1 MTLLIAGD
9 IGGTNTTIRLVE
21 LIENENTITTL
32 FEASYLSR
40 KYNDLVP
47 IIREFLST
55 TGQKPPQVACLAIA
69 GPVTDNSCKLTNL
82 DWFLEGS
89 RLAADLDMEKV
100 ILLNDFAAVCEG
112 ILALKDSELFTLQPG
127 RPQKNAPLGVIGAG
141 TGLGESF
148 LIPSQGDYQIFAT
161 EGGHTDFAP
170 RNELELKLSNYLKT
184 LYNTDHVS
192 VERIVSGQGIVAI
205 YKFLQLEQ
213 LYQESEAIRDLIH
226 KVEKSVSHEEPN
238 LDPAA
243 IIAKA
248 ALEKHDQLC
257 EKTMELFVE
266 HYGAEAGNLALK
278 LMCYGGLYIAGG
290 IAPKIL
296 PLLKEGRFLNA
307 FLAKGRMGR
316 LLSEIPIY
324 VILNAQVGLLGS
336 VLYAI
341 KKHHH

>member
-21 LIENENTITTL
+21 IVEGENSLRTL
-32 FEASYLSR
+32 FQASYLSQ

-47 IIREFLST
+47 IIREFFAT
-55 TGQKPPQVACLAIA
+55 TGQEIPSLGCFAIA
-69 GPVTDNSCKLTNL
+69 GPVVNNSCRLTNL
-82 DWFLEGS
+82 TWFLEGD
-89 RLAADLDMEKV
+89 RLAKELGMEQV
-100 ILLNDFAAVCEG
+100 ILLNDFAAVCHG
-112 ILALKDSELFTLQPG
+112 ILALDDSQIFTLQIG
-127 RPQKNAPLGVIGAG
+127 KKNVTAPIGVIGAG

-148 LIPSQGDYQIFAT
+148 LIPSEGKYQIFAT
-161 EGGHTDFAP
+161 EGGHTDFAS
-170 RNELELKLSNYLKT
+170 RNELELKLSNYLKN
-184 LYNTDHVS
+184 LYQTDHVS
-192 VERIVSGQGIVAI
+192 IERVVSGQGIVAI
-205 YKFLQLEQ
+205 YKFLRNEKIYLE
-213 LYQESEAIRDLIH
+213 SPTIKDLINQA
-226 KVEKSVSHEEPN
+226 ETSTDQEEIK

-248 ALEKHDQLC
+248 ALDQKDELSQ
-257 EKTMELFVE
+257 KTLEIFVE

-296 PLLKEGRFLNA
+296 PLLKEGHFLEN
-307 FLAKGRMGR
+307 FLAKGRMSQ

-341 KKHHH
+341 KEHH